1 MNLYLQF
8 VLRYLN
14 PISKRNSFSSSA
26 SLLAIAGLSIG
37 VFALILTMSII
48 RGFEL
53 TLEKKISSIDGLFRI
68 QNIFGELV
76 DERDKLD
83 STLIS
88 KNLNIDIN
96 RYVRGSAIIRKGNL
110 SEGILIEGVN
120 KLPNNSYFDI
130 PDKFI
135 GDKLIIGKS
144 LCTNLGLKIGD
155 RVIISPIE
163 NNNNSY
169 NIKFNSIEIGG
180 IFNSGM
186 PEYDKTLA
194 YVSLEKAK
202 TIFNI
207 DKYISGFIINSS
219 DLSFKDGG
227 QISDHVKYPLY
238 IESWKDRHQIIF
250 DWIKVQRLPI
260 IIIFGL
266 IALVGIVNILGTIS
280 MIINEKSRQIGI
292 LMAQGMRK
300 ENIRKIFLL
309 YGGVIG
315 FFGCSIGSL
324 FSYLFIKLQN
334 KYKFITLPEDIYF
347 MDHIP
352 VKFDFNIFILIFII
366 SIFISFI
373 SSIFPTKTIFSIE
386 ASKVLIQE

>member
-120 KLPNNSYFDI
+120 KLPNNSYFDV

-144 LCTNLGLKIGD
+144 LFTNLGLKIGD

-163 NNNNSY
+163 KNNNSY

-219 DLSFKDGG
+219 YLSFKDSG
-227 QISDHVKYPLY
+227 QISDYVKYPLY

-373 SSIFPTKTIFSIE
+373 SSIFPTKTIFRIE

>member
-120 KLPNNSYFDI
+120 KLPNNSYFDV

-144 LCTNLGLKIGD
+144 LCANLGLKIGD

-163 NNNNSY
+163 KNNNSY

-219 DLSFKDGG
+219 DLSFKDTG

-266 IALVGIVNILGTIS
+266 IALVGIVNILSTIS

-324 FSYLFIKLQN
+324 LSYLFIFLQN
-334 KYKFITLPEDIYF
+334 KYKFIALPEDIYF

-352 VKFDFNIFILIFII
+352 VKFDFNIFILIFIF

-373 SSIFPTKTIFSIE
+373 SSIFPTKIIFRIE

>member
-120 KLPNNSYFDI
+120 KLPNNSYFDV

-144 LCTNLGLKIGD
+144 LCANLGLKIGD

-163 NNNNSY
+163 KNNNSY

-180 IFNSGM
+180 TFNSGM

-194 YVSLEKAK
+194 YVSLKKAK

-266 IALVGIVNILGTIS
+266 IALVGIVNILSTIS

-324 FSYLFIKLQN
+324 LSYLFIFLQN
-334 KYKFITLPEDIYF
+334 KYKFIALPEDIYF

-352 VKFDFNIFILIFII
+352 VKFDFNIFILIFIF

-373 SSIFPTKTIFSIE
+373 SSIFPTKIIFRIE